1 MKTLIVLIFCACVIP
16 ALAQPDVASR
26 KRNLNNENFIALRHF
41 DPVSYFQSKPQKGT
55 EKIQADYKGITYYFA
70 SEANRETF
78 KKDPAKY
85 EPMYGGWC
93 AYTLATKG
101 ERARIDP
108 TAYKII
114 DGKLFLFYNF
124 SGDNRLKKWTDTKD
138 QKALKINAAKNWVKT
153 MH

>member
-1 MKTLIVLIFCACVIP
+1 MKMTILLILS
-16 ALAQPDVASR
+16 LASVHVFAQQDNATR
-26 KRNLNNENFIALRHF
+26 KRNVNNENFIALRNF
-41 DPVSYFQSKPQKGT
+41 DPVSYFKNKPQKGT
-55 EKIQADYKGITYYFA
+55 EKIQHEFKGITYYFV
-70 SEANRETF
+70 SQENLETF
-78 KKDPAKY
+78 KKTPEKF

-101 ERARIDP
+101 QRVRIDP

-124 SGDNRLKKWTDTKD
+124 SGENRLKKWEETKD
-138 QKALKINAAKNWVKT
+138 QKTLKLNAAKGWAKT

>member
-1 MKTLIVLIFCACVIP
+1 MKVTILLLLS
-16 ALAQPDVASR
+16 LASVHVFAQQDNATR

-41 DPVSYFQSKPQKGT
+41 DPVSYFKSKPQKGT
-55 EKIQADYKGITYYFA
+55 EKIQHEFKGITYYFV
-70 SEANRETF
+70 SQENLEAF
-78 KKDPAKY
+78 KKTPEKY

-101 ERARIDP
+101 ERVRIDP

-124 SGDNRLKKWTDTKD
+124 SGENRMRKWEETKD
-138 QKALKINAAKNWVKT
+138 QKAIKLNAAKGWAKT